1 MGEILRRQE
10 QIMSTVRG
18 VHASLIE
25 ELNDILQVLQA
36 NANKGV
42 VENQLKVPKEHEYEN
57 GREEVEEPKEMIR
70 FFGNKRVVNG
80 GKQRK

>member
-1 MGEILRRQE
+1 
-10 QIMSTVRG
+10 MSTVRG